1 MKSIRTFLLLTAGIL
16 LLAGCTVF
24 NKIHFNKDYSG
35 TFEMIV
41 DLESMLMMA
50 SAFDTTNTMDE
61 DELIKELQS
70 EMNQDEI
77 AAELNA
83 MPGVS
88 NGSLSIDKER
98 GLVLTF
104 EFEDLVALNNSFSEI
119 QSSMDNMGGPMGEVE
134 EAEKPK
140 FDAFLLNGKTLT
152 YRSPPKD
159 TEAENE
165 LDLFGE
171 EGGEDMMS
179 EIGDFFEMKF
189 EFSFDRKVKSVEAVG
204 MTIVA
209 QEKNRVLAD
218 VNMQEVM
225 KDGAFEINIRL
236 K

>member
-1 MKSIRTFLLLTAGIL
+1 MKFIRSFLLLSAGIF
-16 LLAGCTVF
+16 LLAGCTVY
-24 NKIHFNKDYSG
+24 NKVHFNRDYSG

-61 DELIKELQS
+61 DELINELQS
-70 EMNQDEI
+70 EMNKDEM

-88 NGSLSIDKER
+88 NGDLTIDKER

-104 EFEDLVALNNSFSEI
+104 DFEDITSLNNSFSEI

-134 EAEKPK
+134 GAEKPK
-140 FDAFLLNGKTLT
+140 FDAFVLNGKTLT

-159 TEAENE
+159 PEGENE
-165 LDLFGE
+165 LDLLGE

-189 EFSFDRKVKSVEAVG
+189 EFSFDRKVKSVDAAG

-209 QEKNRVLAD
+209 QEKHRVLAD
-218 VNMQEVM
+218 VNMQEVV